1 MKNICVFCGSNLGKN
16 GNYVKAAERLGE
28 VLVQENLNL
37 IYGGANVGLMRIIAK
52 KVLEGNKHV
61 TGVITHHLAQK
72 HLTLPNLS
80 ELITVE
86 TMQQRKAKMAEL
98 ADGFITLP
106 GGIGSME
113 EIFEVL
119 TAAQLGFHGKPIGL
133 LNVDGY
139 YDYLIKFMDH
149 MIHEEFLIPAHGSLI
164 IHDTDPKNLLEKMRK
179 FEPPKVGKWIEK
191 IIEKNK
197 LADET
202 SN

>member
-1 MKNICVFCGSNLGKN
+1 MYLLLVPLCFKTEIAGTTIALTCPIFKFTFVNIPGRNNSFSLSTINSTLKD
-16 GNYVKAAERLGE
+16 
-28 VLVQENLNL
+28 
-37 IYGGANVGLMRIIAK
+37 
-52 KVLEGNKHV
+52 LE
-61 TGVITHHLAQK
+61 L
-72 HLTLPNLS
+72 